1 MKVKC
6 TFIDMDKGAEGLTLS
21 NIYEC
26 SEIDNE
32 GANIVDD
39 YGDFLFLWNGEFE
52 VVEE

>member
-6 TFIDMDKGAEGLTLS
+6 VYIDTDKGVEGLTLG
-21 NIYEC
+21 NVYEC

-32 GANIVDD
+32 GAHIVDD

-52 VVEE
+52 VLEK